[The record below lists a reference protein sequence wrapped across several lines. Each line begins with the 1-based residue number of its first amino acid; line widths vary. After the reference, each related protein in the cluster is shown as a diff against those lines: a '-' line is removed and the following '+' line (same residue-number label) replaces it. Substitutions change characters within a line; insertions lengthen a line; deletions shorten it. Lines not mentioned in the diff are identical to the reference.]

1 LFETAKAGSPF
12 RLLFPHSFSYGLLLR
27 LHTAKSPRA
36 FLKMFRAFDANASG
50 FALKRFDIFAYP
62 HFIGYICSVKR
73 MKKQ

>member
-1 LFETAKAGSPF
+1 MILIINLSTK
-12 RLLFPHSFSYGLLLR
+12 FSTPQLLR

-36 FLKMFRAFDANASG
+36 FLKTFRAFDANASG
-50 FALKRFDIFAYP
+50 FTLKRFDIFAYP